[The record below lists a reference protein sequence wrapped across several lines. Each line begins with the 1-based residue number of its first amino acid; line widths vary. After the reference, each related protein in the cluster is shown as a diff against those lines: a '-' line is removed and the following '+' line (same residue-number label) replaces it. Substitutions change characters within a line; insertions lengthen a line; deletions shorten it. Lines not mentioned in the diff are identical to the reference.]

1 MALLLAATLR
11 GLRRGRRDPER
22 ALLAALQAGVLAFV
36 VHMTWDWDWDMA
48 AAGTAFFLL
57 VAAASSYITHR
68 ETPGSL
74 VGAPSA
80 EAEGDVAVDDAV
92 VGRRAGHRGRRG
104 RGAGTAVTRDRRAG
118 ARPRLGTP
126 APGGAGLGA
135 AVHRRPR
142 PEPRRRAR
150 RRRVSSAAAA
160 DSARR
165 AASWDPLA
173 AEPLITLALVEQQRG
188 QNRAALESLDSAAR
202 LQPENYMVHYQRG
215 LLLDRVFDRRE
226 DAAAAFR
233 RALELNPLHES
244 SRSELERLVAGG

>member
-1 MALLLAATLR
+1 MAATLR

-68 ETPGSL
+68 ETPEALG
-74 VGAPSA
+74 GAPGA
-80 EAEGDVAVDDAV
+80 EADGGVAVDEPV
-92 VGRRAGHRGRRG
+92 VADEPGSEAGADGAPARRSRV
-104 RGAGTAVTRDRRAG
+104 TAVPARVLASGLLLLVALAWVPPYMADRAQNLAVEEAATG
-118 ARPRLGTP
+118 ELG
-126 APGGAGLGA
+126 
-135 AVHRRPR
+135 
-142 PEPRRRAR
+142 
-150 RRRVSSAAAA
+150 AAA

-173 AEPLITLALVEQQRG
+173 AEPLITLALVEQQQG
-188 QNRAALESLDSAAR
+188 HNRAALESLDSAAR